1 MRRKFFLLL
10 ILVALGIISCKT
22 DDSDS
27 ENVLQKFLLIFDS
40 ENVLQKFSV
49 TFDSDGGSK
58 VKGQVIESGKTATK
72 PENPTKDGY
81 DFEVWVL
88 GDSPFDFST
97 PIISDITLK
106 AKWTKHSSTTLPE
119 EQKQFF
125 TVTFDTN
132 GGSEV
137 TSQIVEINKTAT
149 KPEDPKKTGYTF
161 IDWYKDDTP
170 FDFTKTI
177 TSGITIT
184 AKWKPNKYTI
194 IFDKTNG
201 SGQDMQELTLFY
213 DEEKSLPDNT
223 YEAPIGMIF
232 AGWATDNVSSSL
244 SYLDKQKVKNLTS
257 ENNSI
262 ITLYA
267 VWIEKDAHSI
277 RYWNINFTGETIDNS
292 ENPTI
297 YLESQ
302 NVQLKNVERTGYSF
316 GGWFTD
322 SNYSDNSKITGWS
335 AGEKTSDLLLFAKWT
350 PINYTITYEGL
361 EGAENPNPA
370 TYTIEDKWALRSL
383 SRTGY
388 SFKGWKKGNKKIT
401 NISETG
407 GGNITLTAEWELASY
422 GISYNLTTPN
432 GVEHIWGGG
441 SFTIE
446 QDVVLEGNPAQEP
459 YFIEYDR
466 LLYGYNFLGWY
477 ENSSYTGSPISG
489 WTKGQKTSSVI
500 LYGKFEAKT
509 CSISFD
515 SCGGNN
521 NIENQT
527 ATFNT
532 SYVIKP
538 EDPVYNDYTFMG
550 WYYDI
555 EKTKPFDFSKKFMD
569 TENITLYGKWG
580 MFVYVEGAT
589 VEKNLPISTN
599 KESWFTGGGTI
610 TIPSLYVSDHETTQ
624 AEYTKYC
631 KYSGKK
637 PSEDSYKPV
646 SYVSWYDAIIYCNL
660 RSIAEGLTPVY
671 IYEPDYYTPAT
682 WTRNPLE
689 WPFII
694 GDDESKYCGTNDGL
708 RTNIVADITANGYR
722 LPTEV
727 EWEYI
732 AREGCSLSTYKYSGS
747 NNLSEVGCDS
757 IYYGKCKKPNSL
769 GVYDMSGN
777 IKELCWASHKG
788 SGSSC
793 FTENNYAAIHS
804 GVEIGGTL
812 DAFYREWEKPY
823 EISESVGFRVV
834 RNASE

>member
-1 MRRKFFLLL
+1 MRRNFFLLL

-27 ENVLQKFLLIFDS
+27 ENVLQKF
-40 ENVLQKFSV
+40 SV
-49 TFDSDGGSK
+49 TFNSD
-58 VKGQVIESGKTATK
+58 
-72 PENPTKDGY
+72 
-81 DFEVWVL
+81 
-88 GDSPFDFST
+88 
-97 PIISDITLK
+97 
-106 AKWTKHSSTTLPE
+106 
-119 EQKQFF
+119 
-125 TVTFDTN
+125 

-177 TSGITIT
+177 TSGITLT

-201 SGQDMQELTLFY
+201 SGQDMQEITLFY

-244 SYLDKQKVKNLTS
+244 SYLDKQTVKNLTS

-302 NVQLKNVERTGYSF
+302 NVQLKNIERTGYSF

-361 EGAENPNPA
+361 EGAENPNA
-370 TYTIEDKWALRSL
+370 TTYTIEDKWFIQPLKK
-383 SRTGY
+383 TGY
-388 SFKGWKKGNKKIT
+388 SFNGWKICDKKISYI
-401 NISETG
+401 NEAG
-407 GGNITLTAEWELASY
+407 GGNITLVAQWELATY
-422 GISYNLTTPN
+422 GIDYNLITPD
-432 GVEHIWGGG
+432 GIEHIWGGG
-441 SFTIE
+441 VFTIE
-446 QDVVLEGNPAQEP
+446 QDVALESNPANED
-459 YFIEYDR
+459 YFKEMYR
-466 LLYGYNFLGWY
+466 TLYGYNFLGWY
-477 ENSSYTGSPISG
+477 ENSSYSGTPISG
-489 WTKGQKTSSVI
+489 WKKGEKTKSISV
-500 LYGKFEAKT
+500 YGKFEPKT
-509 CSISFD
+509 CTVSFD
-515 SCGGNN
+515 SCGGTNT
-521 NIENQT
+521 IPDQI
-527 ATFNT
+527 ATFNNT
-532 SYVIKP
+532 YVIQP
-538 EDPVYNDYTFMG
+538 ATPVYNDYTFMG
-550 WYYDI
+550 WYYDE
-555 EKTKPFDFSKKFMD
+555 EKTKPFDFSIKFMD
-569 TENITLYGKWG
+569 TEDITLYGKWG

-589 VEKNLPISTN
+589 VEKSLPISTN

-727 EWEYI
+727 EWEYV

-747 NNLSEVGCDS
+747 NNFSEVGCDS

-777 IKELCWASHKG
+777 INELCWASHKG

-793 FTENNYAAIHS
+793 FTENNYAAIHR
-804 GVEIGGTL
+804 GFEIGGTL
-812 DAFYREWEKPY
+812 DAFYREWKKPY

-834 RNASE
+834 RNATE

>member
-1 MRRKFFLLL
+1 MRRNFFLLL

-27 ENVLQKFLLIFDS
+27 ENVLQKF
-40 ENVLQKFSV
+40 SV
-49 TFDSDGGSK
+49 TFNSD
-58 VKGQVIESGKTATK
+58 
-72 PENPTKDGY
+72 
-81 DFEVWVL
+81 
-88 GDSPFDFST
+88 
-97 PIISDITLK
+97 
-106 AKWTKHSSTTLPE
+106 
-119 EQKQFF
+119 
-125 TVTFDTN
+125 

-177 TSGITIT
+177 TSGITLT
-184 AKWKPNKYTI
+184 AKWEPNKYTI

-223 YEAPIGMIF
+223 YEAPIGMKF
-232 AGWATDNVSSSL
+232 AGWTTDSASSSV
-244 SYLDKQKVKNLTS
+244 SYQDKQKIKNLTS

-267 VWIEKDAHSI
+267 VWIERDAHSI
-277 RYWNINFTGETIDNS
+277 RYWNIDFTGETIDNS
-292 ENPTI
+292 ENPI
-297 YLESQ
+297 KYLESQ
-302 NVQLKNVERTGYSF
+302 NVQLKNIERNGYNF
-316 GGWFTD
+316 DGWFTD
-322 SNYSDNSKITGWS
+322 ADYNEESEISGWE
-335 AGEKTSDLLLFAKWT
+335 AGEKTTDITLYAKWT

-361 EGAENPNPA
+361 EGATNPNA
-370 TYTIEDKWALRSL
+370 TTYTIEDKWFIQPLKK
-383 SRTGY
+383 TGY
-388 SFKGWKKGNKKIT
+388 SFNGWKICDKKISYI
-401 NISETG
+401 NEAG
-407 GGNITLTAEWELASY
+407 GGDITLVAQWELATY
-422 GISYNLTTPN
+422 GITYNLITPD
-432 GVEHIWGGG
+432 GIKHIWGGEV
-441 SFTIE
+441 FTIE
-446 QDVVLEGNPAQEP
+446 QDVTLESNPANDD
-459 YFIEYDR
+459 YFKEMYR
-466 LLYGYNFLGWY
+466 TLYGYNFLGWY
-477 ENSSYTGSPISG
+477 ENSSYSGTPISG
-489 WTKGQKTSSVI
+489 WKKGEKTKSIWV
-500 LYGKFEAKT
+500 YGKFEPKT
-509 CSISFD
+509 CTVSFD
-515 SCGGNN
+515 SCGGTN
-521 NIENQT
+521 NIPDQI
-527 ATFNT
+527 ATFNNT
-532 SYVIKP
+532 YVIQP
-538 EDPVYNDYTFMG
+538 ATPVYNDYTFMG
-550 WYYDI
+550 WYYDE
-555 EKTKPFDFSKKFMD
+555 EKTKPFDFSIKFMD
-569 TENITLYGKWG
+569 TEDITLYGKWG

-747 NNLSEVGCDS
+747 NNFSEIGCDS

-812 DAFYREWEKPY
+812 DAFYREWKKPY

-834 RNASE
+834 RTTTE

>member
-10 ILVALGIISCKT
+10 IFVAFGIVSCKT
-22 DDSDS
+22 DNPDS
-27 ENVLQKFLLIFDS
+27 ENI
-40 ENVLQKFSV
+40 LQKFSV

-58 VKGQVIESGKTATK
+58 VKGQVIESG
-72 PENPTKDGY
+72 
-81 DFEVWVL
+81 
-88 GDSPFDFST
+88 
-97 PIISDITLK
+97 
-106 AKWTKHSSTTLPE
+106 
-119 EQKQFF
+119 
-125 TVTFDTN
+125 
-132 GGSEV
+132 
-137 TSQIVEINKTAT
+137 KTAT

-177 TSGITIT
+177 TSGITLT

-232 AGWATDNVSSSL
+232 AGWATDSVSSSV

-277 RYWNINFTGETIDNS
+277 SYWNINFTGETIDNS

-302 NVQLKNVERTGYSF
+302 NVQLKNIERTGYSF

-370 TYTIEDKWALRSL
+370 TYTIEDKWLIQPL
-383 SRTGY
+383 KKTGY
-388 SFKGWKKGNKKIT
+388 SFNGWKICDKKISYI
-401 NISETG
+401 NEAG
-407 GGNITLTAEWELASY
+407 GGNITLVAQWELATY
-422 GISYNLTTPN
+422 GIDYNLITPD
-432 GVEHIWGGG
+432 GIKHIWGGG
-441 SFTIE
+441 VFTIE
-446 QDVVLEGNPAQEP
+446 QDVTLESNPANKD
-459 YFIEYDR
+459 YFKEMYR
-466 LLYGYNFLGWY
+466 TLYGYNFLGWY
-477 ENSSYTGSPISG
+477 ENSSYSGTPISG
-489 WTKGQKTSSVI
+489 WKKGEKTKSISV
-500 LYGKFEAKT
+500 YGKFEPKT
-509 CSISFD
+509 CTVSFD
-515 SCGGNN
+515 SCGGTNT
-521 NIENQT
+521 IPDQI
-527 ATFNT
+527 ATFNNT
-532 SYVIKP
+532 YVIQP
-538 EDPVYNDYTFMG
+538 ATPVYNDYTFMG
-550 WYYDI
+550 WYYDE

-694 GDDESKYCGTNDGL
+694 GDDESKYCGTNSGL

-747 NNLSEVGCDS
+747 NNFSEVGCDS

-777 IKELCWASHKG
+777 INELCWASHKG

-812 DAFYREWEKPY
+812 DAFYREWKKPY

-834 RNASE
+834 RTTTE